1 MTESIVSKTIRA
13 TAPCYVYDQ
22 AHVRARCAQVKEA
35 LAGFEFLYS
44 VKTNPYAQILQEV
57 KAAGFGLDA
66 ASSNEVFMG
75 MTQGFAASDIYYSA
89 PGKSDRDIEMTLG
102 KCRFIADSFH
112 DIERLQALAQEKAM
126 TVKFGVR
133 LNPDFTMTD
142 DVGLPGKF
150 GIDVEELPK
159 LLEVLHASPN
169 LELEGIHM
177 HVRSQV
183 LDAQRIATYWD
194 KCFELA
200 GRLEAQL
207 GVKLDYLNMGSG
219 IGEAYEAQR
228 DTPVDFAVLSAKA
241 KELVAKSEGKL
252 RLIMETGRYIVCQ
265 AGTYYTPVV
274 DIKVSRGVKYVIVRN
289 ALTGFIR
296 PAIAHL
302 VLTNNADAADGQE
315 PLYTSPRPFVI
326 SVENNAVET
335 ERVNLVGNLCTALD
349 IVAND
354 IELKK
359 AEVGDI
365 VSITN
370 AGSYAFSLSP
380 HFFSSHAIPRQLW
393 KTQEG
398 EYLDEH
404 AQLIGHE

>member
-1 MTESIVSKTIRA
+1 MTESTVSKVVRA

-22 AHVRARCAQVKEA
+22 AQVRERCLEVKNS

-44 VKTNPYAQILQEV
+44 VKTNPYPQILQEV

-66 ASSNEVFMG
+66 ASANEVLMG
-75 MTQGFAASDIYYSA
+75 SAQGFASKDIYYSA

-112 DIERLQALAQEKAM
+112 DIERLQALAQERAM
-126 TVKFGVR
+126 TVQFGVR

-159 LLEVLHASPN
+159 LLEVLNTCAN
-169 LELEGIHM
+169 LQLEGIHM

-183 LDAQRIATYWD
+183 LDARLIAGYWQ
-194 KCFELA
+194 KCFDLA
-200 GRLEAQL
+200 QRVQAQL
-207 GVKLDYLNMGSG
+207 GVELQYLNMGSG
-219 IGEAYEAQR
+219 IGEVYEKGR
-228 DTPVDFAVLSAKA
+228 DKPVDFAVLSAKA
-241 KELVAKSEGKL
+241 SELFAQAQGKL
-252 RLIMETGRYIVCQ
+252 RLIMETGRYIVCA
-265 AGTYYTPVV
+265 AGVYYTPVT
-274 DIKVSRGVKYVIVRN
+274 DIKVSRGVKYVIVKN
-289 ALTGFIR
+289 ALTGFVR

-302 VLTNNADAADGQE
+302 VLSNNADAIDGQE

-326 SVENNAVET
+326 SVENDSLET
-335 ERVNLVGNLCTALD
+335 ERVNLVGNLCTAMD

-354 IELKK
+354 IEVKK
-359 AEVGDI
+359 AQVGDI

-380 HFFSSHAIPRQLW
+380 QFFSSQNIPRQLY
-393 KTQEG
+393 KTVEG
-398 EYLDEH
+398 DYLDEH
-404 AQLIGHE
+404 GQVIGR